1 MPPSSPALFSL
12 TSKQKLIQLHSGS
25 DLPMIQ
31 TPLLPHQKNRL
42 AFLWDGEIPNGKS
55 ACNLWATSPL
65 ESTFN
70 ARHII
75 TKKVVHS
82 FESLS
87 TNTPLGGLL
96 VDDMGLGK
104 IIQVI
109 ALIVIS
115 KEQLITNPQCSRPT
129 IIICPTC
136 NQKYPSIL
144 RLQHCKPKSTVAP
157 LVTHYPRP
165 TSYNVISLSLL
176 TIISPKDLNKPI
188 PL

>member
-31 TPLLPHQKNRL
+31 TPLLPHQKTRL
-42 AFLWDGEIPNGKS
+42 AFLWDREIPNGKS
-55 ACNLWATSPL
+55 ACNLWATSPP

-75 TKKVVHS
+75 TNKVVSS

-96 VDDMGLGK
+96 ADDMGLGK

-109 ALIVIS
+109 ALIVTS
-115 KEQLITNPQCSRPT
+115 KEQLITNPNTPCPPLASSQLAIINIQACSGW
-129 IIICPTC
+129 
-136 NQKYPSIL
+136 
-144 RLQHCKPKSTVAP
+144 STASRNLP
-157 LVTHYPRP
+157 WLH
-165 TSYNVISLSLL
+165 LSLIIQGQHL
-176 TIISPKDLNKPI
+176 TM
-188 PL
+188 